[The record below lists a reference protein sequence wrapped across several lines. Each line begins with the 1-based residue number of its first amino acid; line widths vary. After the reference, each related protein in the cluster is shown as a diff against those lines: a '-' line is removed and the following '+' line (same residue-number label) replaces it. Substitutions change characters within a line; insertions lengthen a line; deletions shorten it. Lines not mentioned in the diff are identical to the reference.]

1 MTERERWLI
10 IEGFIAGYAAANN
23 DGDRKYDRRI
33 SDKALDW
40 LNDCVADGV
49 TVEMVLDREADA
61 VARGD

>member
-10 IEGFIAGYAAANN
+10 IEGFIAGYAAAAN
-23 DGDRKYDRRI
+23 DGDRKYDRRT

-49 TVEMVLDREADA
+49 TVEMVLDREADT
-61 VARGD
+61 VARGE